1 MLKRSNVAVLI
12 KEYLDYL
19 NITRNYSQ
27 NTIISYKTDLKQF
40 YNFLV
45 LTFHGEDKL
54 RDDVNLRIDI
64 NSIDLLILKSF
75 ISDLFERKKLD
86 IKNAR
91 KFSNRSLSRKISVL
105 KSLFKYLYRKG
116 IIKSNPASGLGFPKI
131 AKKLPSY
138 LSVNELN
145 TLLDRIGSDEL
156 SFIDKAIIEL
166 FYGTGI
172 RLSELINL
180 KYADVNYSNKTV
192 KVTGKGSKQRIVP
205 FGSKADIAL
214 KNYLHIRD
222 IVNINK
228 LDNLFVNKK
237 GKKLG
242 TVEVRRMV
250 NRKLSSVTDIKK
262 RSPHILRH
270 SFATHLLDNGADIR
284 AVKDLLGHENLST
297 TQIYTHVSP
306 EKLKKVYKQAHPK
319 A

>member
-145 TLLDRIGSDEL
+145 TLRRGTRWHVRAGGS
-156 SFIDKAIIEL
+156 
-166 FYGTGI
+166 
-172 RLSELINL
+172 
-180 KYADVNYSNKTV
+180 
-192 KVTGKGSKQRIVP
+192 
-205 FGSKADIAL
+205 
-214 KNYLHIRD
+214 H
-222 IVNINK
+222 
-228 LDNLFVNKK
+228 
-237 GKKLG
+237 
-242 TVEVRRMV
+242 
-250 NRKLSSVTDIKK
+250 
-262 RSPHILRH
+262 
-270 SFATHLLDNGADIR
+270 FA
-284 AVKDLLGHENLST
+284 
-297 TQIYTHVSP
+297 
-306 EKLKKVYKQAHPK
+306 
-319 A
+319 